1 MAVLGGAHGSPSG
14 APEQPRVRNMPVRL
28 SMNRNLLAG
37 LALALAT
44 PAAARAQGQSTNL
57 ASSVS
62 ALSDAVKTLTE
73 GFAQLRSSLTAHN
86 REAASRAEVRGM
98 TDSLLLAFR
107 RTSDTLSVLLVDRQR
122 TADSLRHVV
131 ARWQD
136 SAQSLA
142 QKLATQNQDLA
153 GQQRQMAGLTDQVTR
168 ERQRGDS
175 LSSALSAVL
184 GAQQTALSE
193 LFNKTQTELA
203 VRQKRIDD
211 LTDELLRA
219 KEPPPPDTTQKK
231 KKK

>member
-1 MAVLGGAHGSPSG
+1 MAILGGARGRPPG
-14 APEQPRVRNMPVRL
+14 APEQPRLRNMSVRL

-44 PAAARAQGQSTNL
+44 PAAAAAQGQSSNL

-86 REAASRAEVRGM
+86 REAASKAEVRGL
-98 TDSLLLAFR
+98 TDSLMLAFR
-107 RTSDTLSVLLVDRQR
+107 RNSDTLSVLLVDRQR
-122 TADSLRHVV
+122 TADSLRRVV

-153 GQQRQMAGLTDQVTR
+153 GQQRQMAGLTDQATR

-175 LSSALSAVL
+175 LSSALTAAL
-184 GAQQTALSE
+184 GAQQTAFSE
-193 LFNKTQTELA
+193 LFDKTQTELA
-203 VRQKRIDD
+203 VRQRRIDD
-211 LTDELLRA
+211 LTDQLLRA
-219 KEPPPPDTTQKK
+219 KEPPPTPTTEKK
-231 KKK
+231 KK